1 MLEPLPNVGAIIS
14 GDDDERVSRL
24 MEMLTKKLD
33 ERAAAFNAV
42 AADVLSKYRQ
52 QPGKQD
58 EPRILILLDGFQSFR
73 TEYDSGLQRAKTY
86 SQFHRLLAE
95 GRAVGIHVAVTADRG
110 AAIPSAMQGS
120 FQERIVLRMSD
131 TDQYLTLNVP
141 KDVLNNA
148 SPPGRCMNS
157 RNGNEMQL
165 AVLGSDPSPP
175 AQAREIE
182 LLAQSIAQFQRTRP
196 EPVRRL
202 PAQVSADEL
211 PVTVGGLPT
220 LGLED
225 QSLGPIGFEPQGVYL
240 LAGPPK
246 SGVSSLV
253 RWLAQSM
260 ANAHPQVPRILL
272 TARPSPLA
280 KLPLWTAAITGPD
293 RVAVFVEQFSELA
306 GSLADATLAEA
317 LKLAR
322 RNGHLMAGA
331 GETASF
337 SGFNSSIPELKGA
350 RQGMLLQPETTD
362 GDILKAALPRSR
374 AADFPPGRGFWVSA
388 GNVVK
393 VQVPAFD

>member
-1 MLEPLPNVGAIIS
+1 
-14 GDDDERVSRL
+14 
-24 MEMLTKKLD
+24 
-33 ERAAAFNAV
+33 
-42 AADVLSKYRQ
+42 
-52 QPGKQD
+52 
-58 EPRILILLDGFQSFR
+58 
-73 TEYDSGLQRAKTY
+73 
-86 SQFHRLLAE
+86 
-95 GRAVGIHVAVTADRG
+95 
-110 AAIPSAMQGS
+110 
-120 FQERIVLRMSD
+120 
-131 TDQYLTLNVP
+131 
-141 KDVLNNA
+141 
-148 SPPGRCMNS
+148 MNS

-293 RVAVFVEQFSELA
+293 RVQDYINNQLKPYLTTEAEPGQPRVAMFVEQFSELA
-306 GSLADATLAEA
+306 GSLAD
-317 LKLAR
+317 
-322 RNGHLMAGA
+322 
-331 GETASF
+331 
-337 SGFNSSIPELKGA
+337 
-350 RQGMLLQPETTD
+350 
-362 GDILKAALPRSR
+362 GDILKAALP
-374 AADFPPGRGFWVSA
+374 
-388 GNVVK
+388 
-393 VQVPAFD
+393 